1 MRILDNYILKAFIGP
16 FLFGIFAFT
25 SIFVG
30 TGTLFRIAQYITEY
44 GASLWSVTR
53 AFILALPSIVVLT
66 FPMAVLLASLL
77 TFGRLSGTSEII
89 VMRASGLS
97 FLRLAM
103 PVYVAAF
110 FISIGAVAFNE
121 YVVPAANHAYQNII
135 RNEITKQAVPQAQEH
150 IVLKTMEGD
159 NISVLMYAKKF
170 DSKTKELSGIT
181 AQLFTNGNVTQMEY
195 ANTATW
201 NGSYWIMHD
210 GVVYDL
216 SPDGNGVERNMH
228 FKEQVLPIAK
238 DPKQISQDQ
247 RNPEEMTIK
256 ELRQQIQAYKASY
269 VSTTKLEM
277 EMYQRFTIPIASF
290 VFALVGAPLGLQKQ
304 RSSSSIGF
312 GLSVV
317 IIFVY
322 YGVMT
327 FTGALGK
334 GGALPPLVAAC
345 IPDFLGIVAG
355 LYLNWR
361 VSK

>member
-1 MRILDNYILKAFIGP
+1 MRILDKYILKAFIGP

-30 TGTLFRIAQYITEY
+30 TGTLFRIAQFITEY
-44 GASLWSVTR
+44 GASIWSVTR

-77 TFGRLSGTSEII
+77 AFGRLSGTSEII
-89 VMRASGLS
+89 VMRAGGLS

-103 PVYVAAF
+103 PVYVTALI
-110 FISIGAVAFNE
+110 ISIGAIAFNE
-121 YVVPAANHAYQNII
+121 YVVPASNHAYQSII
-135 RNEITKQAVPQAQEH
+135 RNEIKRQAAPQAQEH
-150 IVLKTMEGD
+150 IVIKNMDGGD
-159 NISVLMYAKKF
+159 ISTLVYAKRY
-170 DSKTKELSGIT
+170 DAETKLITGIT
-181 AQLFTNGNVTQMEY
+181 AQLFTNGEVTQIEN
-195 ANTATW
+195 AATATW
-201 NGSYWIMHD
+201 NGTYWVMHN

-216 SPDGNGVERNMH
+216 APDGQGVERTMH
-228 FKEQVLPIAK
+228 FKDQVLPVAK
-238 DPKQISQDQ
+238 DPKQISQEQ
-247 RNPEEMTIK
+247 RDPEEMTIK
-256 ELRQQIQAYKASY
+256 ELRAQVKALKGTGVNYK
-269 VSTTKLEM
+269 KWEM

-312 GLSVV
+312 GLSVL
-317 IIFVY
+317 IIFIY

-334 GGALPPLVAAC
+334 GGALPPLVAAI
-345 IPDFLGIVAG
+345 IPDTLGVIAG
-355 LYLNWR
+355 LWLNWR

>member
-1 MRILDNYILKAFIGP
+1 MRILDKYILKSFIGP

-53 AFILALPSIVVLT
+53 AFIFALPSIVVLT

-77 TFGRLSGTSEII
+77 AFGRLSGTSEII
-89 VMRASGLS
+89 VMRAGGMS

-103 PVYVAAF
+103 PVYIAAF
-110 FISIGAVAFNE
+110 FISIAAIAFNE
-121 YVVPAANHAYQNII
+121 YVVPASNHAYQNII
-135 RNEITKQAVPQAQEH
+135 RNEIKKQAEPPAQEH

-159 NISVLMYAKKF
+159 NISTLMYAKRY
-170 DSKTKELSGIT
+170 DSTTKLINGVT
-181 AQLFTNGNVTQMEY
+181 AQLFTNGEVTQIEH
-195 ANTATW
+195 ADTATW
-201 NGSYWIMHD
+201 NGTYWVMHN
-210 GVVYDL
+210 GVIYDL
-216 SPDGNGVERNMH
+216 AADGNGVERTMR
-228 FKEQVLPIAK
+228 FKDQVLPIAK
-238 DPKQISQDQ
+238 DPDQISQEQ
-247 RNPEEMTIK
+247 RDPQEMTIK
-256 ELRQQIQAYKASY
+256 ELRQQIKALNASY
-269 VSTTKLEM
+269 VTATKWEM

-312 GLSVV
+312 GLSVI

-322 YGVMT
+322 YGIMT

-334 GGALPPLVAAC
+334 GGALPPLVAAV
-345 IPDFLGIVAG
+345 IPDTLGIIAG
-355 LYLNWR
+355 LWLNWK

>member
-1 MRILDNYILKAFIGP
+1 MRILDKYMLKAFIGP

-44 GASLWSVTR
+44 GASIWAVTR
-53 AFILALPSIVVLT
+53 AFVLSLPSIVVLT

-77 TFGRLSGTSEII
+77 TFGRLSSTSEIV
-89 VMRASGLS
+89 VMRAGGLS

-103 PVYVAAF
+103 PIYITAF
-110 FISIGAVAFNE
+110 LISIVAVAFNE
-121 YVVPAANHAYQNII
+121 YVVPACTHAYQTII
-135 RNEITKQAVPQAQEH
+135 REEIKKQVTPQAQTH
-150 IVLKTMEGD
+150 IVLKTMDGD
-159 NISVLMYAKKF
+159 KINTLVYAQKY
-170 DSKTKELSGIT
+170 DPKTKQLTGIA
-181 AQLFTNGNVTQMEY
+181 AQIFNNGQVAQMER
-195 ANTATW
+195 ANTANW
-201 NGSYWIMHD
+201 NGRYWIMHD
-210 GVVYDL
+210 GVIYDL
-216 SPDGNGVERNMH
+216 AQNGSGIERTMN

-238 DPKQISQDQ
+238 DPKQISEEQ
-247 RNPEEMTIK
+247 RDPEEMTIK
-256 ELRQQIQAYKASY
+256 ELRHQIDAYKSNY

-277 EMYQRFTIPIASF
+277 EMYQRFSIPIASF

-312 GLSVV
+312 GLSVL

-327 FTGALGK
+327 FTAALGK
-334 GGALPPLVAAC
+334 GNVLPPLVAAA
-345 IPDFLGIVAG
+345 IPDTLGVIAG
-355 LYLNWR
+355 LWLNWR